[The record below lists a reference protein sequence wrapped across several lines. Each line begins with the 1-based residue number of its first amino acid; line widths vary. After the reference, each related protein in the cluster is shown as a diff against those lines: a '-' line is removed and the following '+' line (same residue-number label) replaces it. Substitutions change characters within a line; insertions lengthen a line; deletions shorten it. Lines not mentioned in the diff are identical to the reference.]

1 MKAGATWAPLLAAIA
16 ALACAAPERGPS
28 FATSVSFAELQRKPP
43 SFAAELAPNP
53 PASASALS
61 RGDDPS
67 ARRLLVPLDSEVARE
82 VVSRFFVAVLLESS
96 RELSPLLAAQAFVVS
111 EGSRQPAAGVWRA
124 RFAQLDY
131 TSLAGRIV
139 AAPQTLRTYTFNNAA
154 RAKLDGVPPPLIATE
169 VVVVARPGLSWAGK
183 TRLFGD
189 ELAFRLRPK
198 ADEPRY
204 EIAEIVEDF
213 RLP

>member
-1 MKAGATWAPLLAAIA
+1 MQDGA
-16 ALACAAPERGPS
+16 ALW
-28 FATSVSFAELQRKPP
+28 
-43 SFAAELAPNP
+43 
-53 PASASALS
+53 
-61 RGDDPS
+61 
-67 ARRLLVPLDSEVARE
+67 
-82 VVSRFFVAVLLESS
+82 S
-96 RELSPLLAAQAFVVS
+96 REPCRDGDEVSAQC
-111 EGSRQPAAGVWRA
+111 GAAG
-124 RFAQLDY
+124 
-131 TSLAGRIV
+131 
-139 AAPQTLRTYTFNNAA
+139 
-154 RAKLDGVPPPLIATE
+154 DGVPPPLVATE